1 MAKDAKYVALMT
13 PKSEGLPAL
22 AILIVGVAVSVA
34 SFIFLDN
41 LEDEKARAQFAVVV
55 EQRSDDLEKSLSHTL
70 ESVVSLSALYAASE
84 FVNRAEFSRFAS
96 IELAERPEI

>member
-1 MAKDAKYVALMT
+1 MT

-70 ESVVSLSALYAASE
+70 ESVVSLSALYYMRLPNS
-84 FVNRAEFSRFAS
+84 S
-96 IELAERPEI
+96 IARNFQDLQE